1 MRGWPRVPRSR
12 RNDLKELDAGH
23 VDSPGSRRFLVAVE
37 VAGSLFC
44 VALQA
49 RSEQRLDG
57 RLQREREANEF
68 VRRDPLLAVERAAQ
82 DRLGRIKV
90 FLDANPQYKT
100 DKIKARVRR
109 LSGVLE
115 WQINSEYDQR
125 LTDAYRHLHELDEYI
140 EKLNKVYQSFI
151 RTRQAATQSYEGY
164 EIPIRRLR
172 TQIQAKQLKL
182 NGLMARQGRML
193 ETFAINELE
202 KRRGRLEEYQ
212 IKARFALA
220 ESYDRATKKQQ
231 EEMLEQ

>member
-1 MRGWPRVPRSR
+1 MTPRQYQ
-12 RNDLKELDAGH
+12 LKN
-23 VDSPGSRRFLVAVE
+23 
-37 VAGSLFC
+37 
-44 VALQA
+44 
-49 RSEQRLDG
+49 SEIHYRLHP
-57 RLQREREANEF
+57 NY
-68 VRRDPLLAVERAAQ
+68 
-82 DRLGRIKV
+82 
-90 FLDANPQYKT
+90 ANPQYKT

-202 KRRGRLEEYQ
+202 KLGELKDKGLITEEE
-212 IKARFALA
+212 FA
-220 ESYDRATKKQQ
+220 ESKKTI
-231 EEMLEQ
+231 LSRF